1 MRQLAGSFPMHRS
14 AGFTLIEL
22 MVVVVIAT
30 ILAMIAIPSYNAQMR
45 ESRRTE
51 ARTALLELSAREERY
66 FATNAAYSST
76 PASLGYTGAFPQDVG
91 SGYYE
96 IDVAIGTPATTFTAT
111 AAPQGTQGT
120 DGCGTFQI
128 DNTGNQ
134 TVTGSTPAGTCWQ

>member
-1 MRQLAGSFPMHRS
+1 MMQFTGSVRTRLS

-30 ILAMIAIPSYNAQMR
+30 ILVTIAIPSYNAQMR

-51 ARTALLELSAREERY
+51 ARTALLELAAREERY

-76 PASLGYTGAFPQDVG
+76 PASLGYTGSFPQSVG

-96 IDVAIGTPATTFTAT
+96 LNVALGNPATTYTAT
-111 AAPQGTQGT
+111 AAPQGNQAV
-120 DGCGTFQI
+120 DSCGTFQI
-128 DNTGNQ
+128 DNTGSQ
-134 TVTGSTPAGTCWQ
+134 TVSGSTAASTCWQ